1 MWFCH
6 YSTANK
12 QIKLA
17 DPLILL
23 LPETHIEKARELAE
37 RLRLTIM
44 QHPVIYQSQTINVTA
59 SFGVAEQTQDDLSI
73 ESIVGLADTA
83 LYQAKTMGRNRVNCA
98 EMQPLETEVQAG

>member
-1 MWFCH
+1 MGRAPTFNDYAASC
-6 YSTANK
+6 Y
-12 QIKLA
+12 
-17 DPLILL
+17 
-23 LPETHIEKARELAE
+23 LPK
-37 RLRLTIM
+37 
-44 QHPVIYQSQTINVTA
+44 QTINVTA